1 MQCAHTITLN
11 KTILKLLVKLFAFEQ
26 HKICTF
32 RDCFYFVFL
41 FRIFLVL
48 KVVIVIIIK
57 RLFRRYNKNEVV
69 RGLSPGAGF
78 NWEHYSPGPR
88 ATKAGQVRTK

>member
-1 MQCAHTITLN
+1 
-11 KTILKLLVKLFAFEQ
+11 
-26 HKICTF
+26 
-32 RDCFYFVFL
+32 
-41 FRIFLVL
+41 
-48 KVVIVIIIK
+48 VIIIK

-88 ATKAGQVRTK
+88 ATNTGQVRTK

>member
-1 MQCAHTITLN
+1 MQCAHTTD
-11 KTILKLLVKLFAFEQ
+11 KTIFKLLVKLLALEQ
-26 HKICTF
+26 NKICTF
-32 RDCFYFVFL
+32 RDCFNVVFL

-48 KVVIVIIIK
+48 KVLIGIIIK
-57 RLFRRYNKNEVV
+57 SLFRRYNKNEVV

-88 ATKAGQVRTK
+88 TTGQVRTK